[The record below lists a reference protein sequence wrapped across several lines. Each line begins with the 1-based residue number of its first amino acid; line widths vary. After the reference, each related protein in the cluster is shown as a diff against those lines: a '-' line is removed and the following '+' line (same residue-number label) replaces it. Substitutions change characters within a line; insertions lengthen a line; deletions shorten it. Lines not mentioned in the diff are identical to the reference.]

1 MAFRLPTPEGDS
13 PLVSEAR
20 RDFLFG
26 KLAGRKPKIQTP
38 SFPGNIFGR
47 PPTGTQMGG
56 PVVAGEMIP
65 SEAAPFGYKDG
76 QPLRSLLPQ
85 SELIRRQQEALA
97 EKEFTEYDPAYFSN
111 KLGMSLKRG
120 TPLGEA
126 SFKIRRAFDM
136 GDISA
141 SQARSIADRVMAYY
155 DDKTQQGLF
164 SKITGTGGAETSMEQ
179 PAPKPRRSRGT
190 SYDSG
195 FNRSNTTVTHSY
207 V

>member
-13 PLVSEAR
+13 PLVSKKR
-20 RDFLFG
+20 RKYLFN
-26 KLAGRKPKIQTP
+26 KLNRKKPKIQA
-38 SFPGNIFGR
+38 PGPTGDLFGR

-56 PVVAGEMIP
+56 AIGAGGTFQSNP
-65 SEAAPFGYKDG
+65 APFGYKDG
-76 QPLRSLLPQ
+76 QPLINILPQ

-97 EKEFTEYDPAYFSN
+97 KKELTEYDPAYMSN
-111 KLGMSLKRG
+111 KIGMPLKMG

-126 SFKIRRAFDM
+126 SRKIQQAFNV
-136 GDISA
+136 GEISA
-141 SQARSIADRVMAYY
+141 TQARSLADRIMAYY
-155 DDKTQQGLF
+155 DDKTQQGFF